1 MTCLMP
7 LKAPYSVIEDAIKF
21 KPDVDGF
28 TLLIYKGSKLVKK
41 DVMSRYWL
49 SDMADDFS
57 ELSRGTYRV
66 VMETHASKFHKFQK
80 TSFKLKIVKSASVKA
95 PKIVSKY
102 KKSKYFKITVKVGK
116 KPLKKVKVKVKV
128 FTGKNYKVYALKTNR
143 KGVASLNVKKL
154 KKGKHNVQITSS
166 YSNAFIYKT
175 SKITIK

>member
-1 MTCLMP
+1 MMCLMP

-57 ELSRGTYRV
+57 ELSL
-66 VMETHASKFHKFQK
+66 QK